1 MSLFRNTL
9 IVTIL
14 NILGLFLTF
23 FVSVIITGKFGAS
36 YYMDCYNASITI
48 PNYISVVLGGALS
61 YTFIPFIAKNNNN
74 TTTSNQWALVNN
86 IISIFIV
93 SIGFITILGIWF
105 APEIMKTIAPGF
117 KENQV
122 KYSSEL
128 LTLYFPIILFSC
140 LNELVASI
148 FYSKNIFLTPLLN
161 KFISPIITITF
172 IFSFSSSSNV
182 KSLIYASLVSAI
194 IQLIFLLI
202 ILIKKENFLFKFRI
216 NLKDLDVIEL
226 LKLMIPLILSSLVCK
241 FFPIIDSIILSKLPI
256 GNISRINYANKL
268 QLVIGSIL
276 NSIFS
281 IQVFSLLSNYAANK
295 EYDKIKNKISFF
307 IRTMLFISI
316 PIAILFLFFG
326 ENFIRLL
333 LERENFKTSDTI
345 LVSEYFRIYILALPA
360 ISIGAIVS
368 QGLYVIPDSKSVM
381 LIGFFE
387 TALYLLICI
396 LIFKIFEA
404 HTLPIAYVINFNL
417 SVLVLIYI
425 LRKRLNLGG
434 GIGILKSCLKIIT
447 LSITV
452 GLSVLIIVK
461 FTNPSDMMILF
472 YCGFAI
478 ISYTIIAKILKY
490 QEVTI
495 IYEKISEFTN
505 KTKKLY

>member
-9 IVTIL
+9 IVTVL

-61 YTFIPFIAKNNNN
+61 YTFIPFIAKKNNN
-74 TTTSNQWALVNN
+74 TTTTSNNQWALVNN

-148 FYSKNIFLTPLLN
+148 FYSKNIYLTPLLN
-161 KFISPIITITF
+161 KLISPIITITF
-172 IFSFSSSSNV
+172 IFLFSSSSNV
-182 KSLIYASLVSAI
+182 KSLIYASVVSAI
-194 IQLIFLLI
+194 IQFLFLLI

-216 NLKDLDVIEL
+216 NFKDLDVIEL
-226 LKLMIPLILSSLVCK
+226 LKLMIPLIFSSLICK

-268 QLVIGSIL
+268 QLVIGSLL

-281 IQVFSLLSNYAANK
+281 IQVFSLLSKYAANK

-333 LERENFKTSDTI
+333 LER
-345 LVSEYFRIYILALPA
+345 
-360 ISIGAIVS
+360 
-368 QGLYVIPDSKSVM
+368 
-381 LIGFFE
+381 
-387 TALYLLICI
+387 
-396 LIFKIFEA
+396 
-404 HTLPIAYVINFNL
+404 
-417 SVLVLIYI
+417 
-425 LRKRLNLGG
+425 
-434 GIGILKSCLKIIT
+434 
-447 LSITV
+447 
-452 GLSVLIIVK
+452 
-461 FTNPSDMMILF
+461 
-472 YCGFAI
+472 
-478 ISYTIIAKILKY
+478 
-490 QEVTI
+490 
-495 IYEKISEFTN
+495 
-505 KTKKLY
+505 

>member
-1 MSLFRNTL
+1 MSFFRNTI
-9 IVTIL
+9 IVTFL
-14 NILGLFLTF
+14 NISGLFLTF

-61 YTFIPFIAKNNNN
+61 YTFIPFIIKKNYND
-74 TTTSNQWALVNN
+74 NQWTLVNN

-93 SIGFITILGIWF
+93 TIGFITLLGICF

-117 KENQV
+117 KENQIEF
-122 KYSSEL
+122 SSEL
-128 LTLYFPIILFSC
+128 LKLYFPIIIFSC
-140 LNELVASI
+140 LNELIASI
-148 FYSKNIFLTPLLN
+148 FYSKNIYLAPLIN
-161 KFISPIITITF
+161 KLISPIITITF
-172 IFSFSSSSNV
+172 IFLFSSNSNV
-182 KSLIYASLVSAI
+182 KSLVYASLLSAI
-194 IQLIFLLI
+194 IQLIFLFI
-202 ILIKKENFLFKFRI
+202 ILIKQEGFVFKFRI

-226 LKLMIPLILSSLVCK
+226 LKLMIPLIISSLICK

-268 QLVIGSIL
+268 QLVIGSLL

-281 IQVFSLLSNYAANK
+281 IQVFSLLSKYAVNK
-295 EYDKIKNKISFF
+295 EYDKIKNKISFI

-333 LERENFKTSDTI
+333 LERENFRTLDTI
-345 LVSEYFRIYILALPA
+345 LVSEYFKIYILALPA

-381 LIGFFE
+381 LVGLFE
-387 TALYLLICI
+387 TVFYLIICL

-404 HTLPIAYVINFNL
+404 HSLPIAYVINFNL

-434 GIGILKSCLKIIT
+434 GFGILKSCLKITT
-447 LSITV
+447 LSITIGV
-452 GLSVLIIVK
+452 TVLIIVK
-461 FTNPSDMMILF
+461 FTNPSDMVILL
-472 YCGFAI
+472 YCGFAF
-478 ISYTIIAKILKY
+478 ISYTIIAKFLKY

>member
-1 MSLFRNTL
+1 LSLFRNTL
-9 IVTIL
+9 IVTVL
-14 NILGLFLTF
+14 NILGLFLSF

-61 YTFIPFIAKNNNN
+61 YTFIPYIIKKNNNN
-74 TTTSNQWALVNN
+74 NNNNQWALVNN

-93 SIGFITILGIWF
+93 SILFITILGICF
-105 APEIMKTIAPGF
+105 APNIMKIIAPGF
-117 KENQV
+117 KENQI

-128 LTLYFPIILFSC
+128 LILYFPIILFSC
-140 LNELVASI
+140 INDLVASI
-148 FYSKNIFLTPLLN
+148 FYSKNIYFTPLLN
-161 KFISPIITITF
+161 KLISPIITITF
-172 IFSFSSSSNV
+172 IFLFSSNSNV
-182 KSLIYASLVSAI
+182 KSLIYASVFAAF

-202 ILIKKENFLFKFRI
+202 ILIKKENFFFKFRI
-216 NLKDLDVIEL
+216 NLKDQDVVEL
-226 LKLMIPLILSSLVCK
+226 LKIMIPLILSSLICK

-268 QLVIGSIL
+268 QLVIGSLL

-281 IQVFSLLSNYAANK
+281 IQVFSLLSKYAANK

-333 LERENFKTSDTI
+333 LERENFKSTDTI
-345 LVSEYFRIYILALPA
+345 LVSEYFKIYILALPA

-387 TALYLLICI
+387 TAFYLLICI
-396 LIFKIFEA
+396 LIFKFFEA

-434 GIGILKSCLKIIT
+434 GIGILKSCLKIIM
-447 LSITV
+447 LSITIGV
-452 GLSVLIIVK
+452 IVFIIVK

-472 YCGFAI
+472 YSAFAI
-478 ISYTIIAKILKY
+478 ISYAIIAKFLKY

-495 IYEKISEFTN
+495 IYEKIYEFTN
-505 KTKKLY
+505 KIKKLY

>member
-1 MSLFRNTL
+1 
-9 IVTIL
+9 
-14 NILGLFLTF
+14 
-23 FVSVIITGKFGAS
+23 
-36 YYMDCYNASITI
+36 MDCYNASITI

-61 YTFIPFIAKNNNN
+61 YTFIPFIVKNNNN
-74 TTTSNQWALVNN
+74 SNQWALVNN

-93 SIGFITILGIWF
+93 SIGFITILVIWF
-105 APEIMKTIAPGF
+105 APEIMKIIAPGF
-117 KENQV
+117 KENQI

-148 FYSKNIFLTPLLN
+148 FYSKNIYFTPLLN
-161 KFISPIITITF
+161 KLISPIITITF
-172 IFSFSSSSNV
+172 IFLFSSSSNV
-182 KSLIYASLVSAI
+182 KSLIYASVVSAI

-216 NLKDLDVIEL
+216 NFKDLDVIEL
-226 LKLMIPLILSSLVCK
+226 LKLMIPLILSSLICK

-326 ENFIRLL
+326 ENIIRLL
-333 LERENFKTSDTI
+333 LERENFTSSDTKM
-345 LVSEYFRIYILALPA
+345 VTEYFKIYILALPA
-360 ISIGAIVS
+360 ISIGAVVS

-381 LIGFFE
+381 LVGLFE
-387 TALYLLICI
+387 TIFYLVVCI
-396 LIFKIFEA
+396 LIFETFKSQSI
-404 HTLPIAYVINFNL
+404 PIAYVINFNL
-417 SVLVLIYI
+417 SVLILICI
-425 LRKRLNLGG
+425 LRKKLKQGG
-434 GIGILKSCLKIIT
+434 GIGILKSSIKTSILAII
-447 LSITV
+447 I

-461 FTNPSDMMILF
+461 LTHPSDLMILF
-472 YCGFAI
+472 YSGFAFI
-478 ISYTIIAKILKY
+478 FYTIIAKILKF
-490 QEVTI
+490 QEVII

-505 KTKKLY
+505 KNKKLH